1 MQADSHAITSALA
14 VTIPA
19 IRAIV
24 ARVRLFDSL
33 DLRIISYLLH
43 RSHVFCLLS
52 LHRAS
57 DEASPSAN
65 VHNACARHSTADL
78 NTHRQL
84 QRANDTRRKKIQ
96 TGPPF
101 AWVNM
106 ASDSELDYLSPTF
119 DPASLTVPRLRAI
132 LVSHEI
138 NYPSSAKKP
147 QLIDIFTR
155 ELVPRSR
162 KILAARSRT
171 KRTSKGIT
179 DMPSSQEGT
188 VHGDDDDEDTI
199 LMPPPPV
206 PDSPKRK
213 TRRTE
218 RSSTEDST
226 DQTPATR
233 RTLSSGKSSG
243 KHARESDTELG
254 PDKSKQP
261 MPRRTRRSEITPT
274 VKIEEP
280 EDRTSRSSRRESA
293 FTYDNPFQS
302 GSSPLTP
309 NGARRKSS
317 ATGTERRISSSRR
330 WKTEGVSSDGHTKV
344 KQEDG
349 IVVPSRKTF
358 DVPVAKLRKSTV
370 KGEPDDDGIEVGEEF
385 TPEEQLDLVRARAA
399 NGEVDIYGP
408 RKKKRSHKASRV
420 PRSAPWVVIMT
431 LLAGYAT
438 WWRREKIEVGYCGI
452 GRPSTALA
460 NVQLPEWAS
469 ALQPACES
477 CPQHA
482 YCYEGMETRCE
493 TDYVMKPHPLSLGG
507 LIPLPPSCEPDGEKV
522 RRVKAVADRAVEE
535 LRERKAKWE
544 CGDLVDE
551 HGKDIRALE
560 IDEAELKKEVAKKR
574 RRGMS
579 EAEFEDL
586 WKGAIGEI
594 LGRDEVVA
602 STVDG

>member
-1 MQADSHAITSALA
+1 
-14 VTIPA
+14 
-19 IRAIV
+19 
-24 ARVRLFDSL
+24 
-33 DLRIISYLLH
+33 
-43 RSHVFCLLS
+43 
-52 LHRAS
+52 
-57 DEASPSAN
+57 
-65 VHNACARHSTADL
+65 
-78 NTHRQL
+78 
-84 QRANDTRRKKIQ
+84 
-96 TGPPF
+96 
-101 AWVNM
+101 M
-106 ASDSELDYLSPTF
+106 ASDSELEYLSPTF

-132 LVSHEI
+132 LVSHDI
-138 NYPSSAKKP
+138 QYPSSAKKP
-147 QLIDIFTR
+147 QLIDIFTQ

-188 VHGDDDDEDTI
+188 VNGDDDEDTI
-199 LMPPPPV
+199 LMPPPPPPV
-206 PDSPKRK
+206 TDTARRK
-213 TRRTE
+213 TRRSE
-218 RSSTEDST
+218 RVLNEEST
-226 DQTPATR
+226 DQIPVPRKPT
-233 RTLSSGKSSG
+233 SSRKSSS
-243 KHARESDTELG
+243 KHARESDTDLG
-254 PDKSKQP
+254 QEESRQP
-261 MPRRTRRSEITPT
+261 VPRRTRKSEITPT

-280 EDRTSRSSRRESA
+280 EDRSSRSSRRESA
-293 FTYDNPFQS
+293 FSYDNPFQS
-302 GSSPLTP
+302 GSSPLSP

-317 ATGTERRISSSRR
+317 AAAVERRISSSRR
-330 WKTEGVSSDGHTKV
+330 RRTEGVSNDEGTNV

-358 DVPVAKLRKSTV
+358 DVPVAGLGGSVV
-370 KGEPDDDGIEVGEEF
+370 KDEPDDDGIEVGEEF

-408 RKKKRSHKASRV
+408 RKKKRTHKASRV
-420 PRSAPWVVIMT
+420 PRSAPWVVLMT

-469 ALQPACES
+469 ALQPTCEP

-493 TDYVMKPHPLSLGG
+493 PDFLMKPHPLSLSG
-507 LIPLPPSCEPDGEKV
+507 LVPLPPSCEPDGEKV

-551 HGKDIRALE
+551 QGKDIPAVE
-560 IDEAELKKEVAKKR
+560 IDEADLKKAVSQKR
-574 RRGMS
+574 RRGMG

-594 LGRDEVVA
+594 LGRDEVV
-602 STVDG
+602 VNDIDK

>member
-1 MQADSHAITSALA
+1 MLISLHHGNCDALTTSAQSGCQTAL
-14 VTIPA
+14 
-19 IRAIV
+19 IV
-24 ARVRLFDSL
+24 ILHHQ
-33 DLRIISYLLH
+33 LRIPDSCEC
-43 RSHVFCLLS
+43 R
-52 LHRAS
+52 HRAHLNVQT
-57 DEASPSAN
+57 PSETKRNHAK
-65 VHNACARHSTADL
+65 T
-78 NTHRQL
+78 
-84 QRANDTRRKKIQ
+84 IQ
-96 TGPPF
+96 TGQPIVS
-101 AWVNM
+101 ANM
-106 ASDSELDYLSPTF
+106 ASDSELEYLSPPF

-132 LVSHEI
+132 LVSHDI
-138 NYPSSAKKP
+138 PYPSSAKKP
-147 QLIDIFTR
+147 QLIDIFTQ
-155 ELVPRSR
+155 ELIPRSR

-171 KRTSKGIT
+171 QRTSKGIT
-179 DMPSSQEGT
+179 DMPSSQDGT
-188 VHGDDDDEDTI
+188 VNGDDEEDTI

-213 TRRTE
+213 TRRSE
-218 RSSTEDST
+218 KVSTEDST
-226 DQTPATR
+226 DKISAPKKTP
-233 RTLSSGKSSG
+233 SSRKSSS
-243 KHARESDTELG
+243 KHARESDNDLG
-254 PDKSKQP
+254 QEESKQP
-261 MPRRTRRSEITPT
+261 VPRKTRRSEITPT

-280 EDRTSRSSRRESA
+280 EDKTSRSSRRESA
-293 FTYDNPFQS
+293 FSHDNPFQS

-317 ATGTERRISSSRR
+317 ATCIERRISSSRR
-330 WKTEGVSSDGHTKV
+330 RKTEGVSSDEHTRV

-358 DVPVAKLRKSTV
+358 DIPVARLGNSNV
-370 KGEPDDDGIEVGEEF
+370 NGESGDDGIEVGEEF

-399 NGEVDIYGP
+399 NGEEDIYGP
-408 RKKKRSHKASRV
+408 RKKKRVRKTSRV

-452 GRPSTALA
+452 GRPSKALT
-460 NVQLPEWAS
+460 NVQLPDWAS
-469 ALQPACES
+469 AVQPMCEP

-482 YCYEGMETRCE
+482 YCYKGMETLCE
-493 TDYVMKPHPLSLGG
+493 PDFVMKAHPLSLGG

-551 HGKDIRALE
+551 HGKDIPTLE
-560 IDEAELKKEVAKKR
+560 IAEADLKREVAKKR

-579 EAEFEDL
+579 EAEFEEL

-594 LGRDEVVA
+594 LGRDEVV
-602 STVDG
+602 SNIDG